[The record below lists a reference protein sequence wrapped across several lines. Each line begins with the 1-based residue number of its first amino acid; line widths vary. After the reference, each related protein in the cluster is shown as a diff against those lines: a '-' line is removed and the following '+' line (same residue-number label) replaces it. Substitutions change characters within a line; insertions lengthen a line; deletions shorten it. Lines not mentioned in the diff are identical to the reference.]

1 MVMAEPSVVGA
12 VIALLSGLGV
22 SVAAIVYR
30 MRSMERGGRVRQGC
44 GSSDEAAERPGRIV
58 VIA

>member
-12 VIALLSGLGV
+12 VIALLCGLGV

-30 MRSMERGGRVRQGC
+30 MPSMERRGEFGRDAAQVTRPPKDR
-44 GSSDEAAERPGRIV
+44 DESL
-58 VIA
+58 